1 MVNICLPV
9 QETQEIGVLSL
20 SWEDALEQEMATH
33 ASINARIIPWTDRGA
48 WLATVSGVTKG
59 RIRLRDGA
67 RTWSSTCSGADTC
80 VRLRASDCHTCPCP
94 QLTHNV
100 VTVE

>member
-1 MVNICLPV
+1 MVKICLPI
-9 QETQEIGVLSL
+9 QKTQEIWVLSL

-59 RIRLRDGA
+59 
-67 RTWSSTCSGADTC
+67 W
-80 VRLRASDCHTCPCP
+80 VRLSD
-94 QLTHNV
+94 
-100 VTVE
+100 